1 MSLSIRYSDPAE
13 AVYYY
18 ADGAV
23 KSDSWTTVPLVK
35 KNELY
40 DAIKS
45 KLPKNEP
52 VKVLEVGCG
61 LGGLATRLAEDNQ
74 LSGLVYKGIDLSP
87 KAIAAAKAHGLDP
100 AKYTFEVQ
108 NTYEYLTQT
117 PCDWDFLVSSM
128 FLFGHDAE
136 TLQALLNPMLG
147 YTRKGY
153 IVAAGAASKSSLM
166 KFSDDIV
173 DLVGAAQDG
182 SEDMVV
188 ATKVFPQPKSKF
200 ATMNPPLRARL
211 IETGALNYA
220 TADLAY
226 KNTGFW
232 PANIQGVVP
241 QKPLSKKP
249 GALAAASL
257 APVTVTQKVKV

>member
-13 AVYYY
+13 AIYYY
-18 ADGAV
+18 ADGAT
-23 KSDSWTTVPLVK
+23 KSDSWSAVPLVK
-35 KNELY
+35 KNTLY
-40 DAIKS
+40 DAIKA
-45 KLPKNEP
+45 KLPTDAP

-61 LGGLATRLAEDNQ
+61 AGELAVRFAQGGQMPNLTY
-74 LSGLVYKGIDLSP
+74 VGIDLSP
-87 KAIAAAKAHGLDP
+87 KSIAAAKNHGLDP
-100 AKYTFEVQ
+100 VKYTFEVQ

-136 TLQALLNPMLG
+136 SLQALLNPMLG
-147 YTRKGY
+147 YARKGF
-153 IVAAGAASKSSLM
+153 IVAAGAAAKASLV
-166 KFSDDIV
+166 KLTNDVV
-173 DLVGAAQDG
+173 DLAGAAQDG

-220 TADLAY
+220 IADLAH
-226 KNTGFW
+226 KNTGVW
-232 PANIQGVVP
+232 PANIQGIVP
-241 QKPLSKKP
+241 QKPLAKKP
-249 GALAAASL
+249 GALASAAL